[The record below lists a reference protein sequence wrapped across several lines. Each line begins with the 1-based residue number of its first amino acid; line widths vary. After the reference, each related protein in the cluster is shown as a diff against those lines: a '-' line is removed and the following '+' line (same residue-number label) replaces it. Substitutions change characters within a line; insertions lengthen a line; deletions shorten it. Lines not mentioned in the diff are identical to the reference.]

1 MALKITTNTTIVAE
15 YQNEN
20 TLYLVTLY
28 PGVLA
33 LGPQLA
39 RIRSGGTLHL

>member
-20 TLYLVTLY
+20 TLTLY

-39 RIRSGGTLHL
+39 RVRSGGTLHL